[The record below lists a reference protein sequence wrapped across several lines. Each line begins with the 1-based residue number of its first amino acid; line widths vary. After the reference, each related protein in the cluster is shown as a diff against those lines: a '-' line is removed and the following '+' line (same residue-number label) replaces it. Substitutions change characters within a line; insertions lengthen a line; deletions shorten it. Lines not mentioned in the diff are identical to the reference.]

1 MTGQTLVSSLPS
13 FPLFPVEILT
23 ILDRNKVSF
32 AEEKHIYSSAAGFRV
47 ASVTQ
52 VIPFICAAPEER
64 IETASK
70 RGKKVHSTVEA
81 WGNQQC
87 TASITDYDPEV
98 RDRFDAFEKFVA
110 DTGFVPARLVDGRA
124 AFEVGIYH
132 PVWHYAGRLDCLGYL
147 TRLENPTEL
156 SLIDIKNVA
165 KISHF
170 TGPQTSAYTE
180 AINRWLK
187 GNHLPLV
194 KHRYALQLR
203 KDRTYRLET
212 FKEKLD
218 FPVFTSLLTI
228 HNWGITKG
236 YGGDLVQ
243 QLSVGTDVVDWAQTT
258 QENIWQN

>member
-1 MTGQTLVSSLPS
+1 MISTYPADNPS
-13 FPLFPVEILT
+13 MFPPFPVEMLS
-23 ILDRNKVSF
+23 ILDRNKITFQETAHV
-32 AEEKHIYSSAAGFRV
+32 YSRDSFRV

-64 IETASK
+64 IEKASA
-70 RGKKVHSTVEA
+70 RGKKVHKVVEV
-81 WGNQQC
+81 WGNQSGFSDV
-87 TASITDYDPEV
+87 AFPYDEEV
-98 RDRFDAFEKFVA
+98 HDRFNAFERFVHE
-110 DTGFVPARLVDGRA
+110 TGFIPARLVNGRA
-124 AFEVGIYH
+124 AFEVGVYH

-147 TRLENPTEL
+147 TRLEHPTDL

-180 AINRWLK
+180 ALNRWLK
-187 GNHLPLV
+187 GNHLPQI

-203 KDRTYRLET
+203 KDRSYRLES
-212 FKEKLD
+212 FRDKSD
-218 FPVFTSLLTI
+218 FAVFTSLLTL

-236 YGGDLVQ
+236 FGGDLVQ
-243 QLSVGTDVVDWAQTT
+243 QLSVGKDVLDWAQTT